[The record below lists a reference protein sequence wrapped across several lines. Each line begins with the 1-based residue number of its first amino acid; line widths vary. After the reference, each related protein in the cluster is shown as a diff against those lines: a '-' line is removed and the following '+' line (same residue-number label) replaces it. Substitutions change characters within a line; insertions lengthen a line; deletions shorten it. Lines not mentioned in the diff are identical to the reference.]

1 MKIQLFSE
9 ESLMSLA
16 LTTTNENTA
25 IFRGVSEGFLRHEF
39 YQTIERI
46 TLLPEMGKPG

>member
-1 MKIQLFSE
+1 MKIVRLFSG

-25 IFRGVSEGFLRHEF
+25 IFRGVSGRYLEEA
-39 YQTIERI
+39 
-46 TLLPEMGKPG
+46 MV